1 MQVKNVN
8 LPDGTV
14 LWVTLD
20 FMPVGTITVRAGSG
34 TMATYNLGQFGVS
47 RNAVRVYSSLPDVG
61 AFQQIL
67 IGGAFR

>member
-1 MQVKNVN
+1 VKNVG

-20 FMPVGTITVRAGSG
+20 FQPVGTITLRAGSG
-34 TMATYNLGQFGVS
+34 TMPQYNLGRFGVS
-47 RNAVRVYSSLPDVG
+47 NDDIRVYSALPDVSSST
-61 AFQQIL
+61 QIL